1 MYSLSDGCSFFAL
14 DLGSDVGLADAGLFN
29 PRPAFGLGFFFSSA
43 AFLLR
48 TGSAFDLLSGRSACS
63 ALGFLSDLSVASA
76 FGSSFGRSAG
86 SALSRLSC
94 SPAFL
99 LCLFLLLLFSLSLDL
114 LLGQFLEPLGLFAS
128 FFKASACAY
137 ARLLFLFLL
146 ETARILSGLA
156 FAAHGVSCSRTL
168 PVRSPFLSS
177 FFSFLRPQRFASV
190 YWGFPL
196 AAAQPF
202 LLFPLGPF
210 VSLFFSCGSFSGSF
224 FLLGFFDPPYLRV
237 GVPFPTFSEVA
248 TGYGPLLG
256 TTPSATLSLGPSAAS
271 VEPPSSAASRPSGSA
286 GPLSAPPSGA
296 PPSVSVGPL
305 APTIWARE
313 LYENLC
319 SVSATLALQG

>member
-1 MYSLSDGCSFFAL
+1 VYSLSDGCSFFAL

-94 SPAFL
+94 SLRSFSV
-99 LCLFLLLLFSLSLDL
+99 CSCSFFSLSRLTS
-114 LLGQFLEPLGLFAS
+114 FLAS
-128 FFKASACAY
+128 SLNHSVCLRAFQGFCAY

-146 ETARILSGLA
+146 ETAPILSGLA

-202 LLFPLGPF
+202 LLFPLGP
-210 VSLFFSCGSFSGSF
+210 S
-224 FLLGFFDPPYLRV
+224 
-237 GVPFPTFSEVA
+237 VPFSF
-248 TGYGPLLG
+248 PL
-256 TTPSATLSLGPSAAS
+256 ALSLAL
-271 VEPPSSAASRPSGSA
+271 SS
-286 GPLSAPPSGA
+286 
-296 PPSVSVGPL
+296 
-305 APTIWARE
+305 
-313 LYENLC
+313 C
-319 SVSATLALQG
+319 SDSSIRLTSE